1 MGNSSQIRKSW
12 ENFNYKQDK
21 MSTVL
26 IICPFIIY
34 LYNSR
39 NLFWED
45 VKQFEFWGNAST
57 VISTGKQ
64 GQPAT
69 RKKKKKTK
77 ELQTHKYGNLCM
89 FENYFTTNY
98 LQVQPQ
104 QRFEALI
111 IIIQSYVAI
120 QSYVVLLSTNK
131 VLEDRRAVI
140 CLNYD
145 VQYLRQL

>member
-1 MGNSSQIRKSW
+1 
-12 ENFNYKQDK
+12 
-21 MSTVL
+21 
-26 IICPFIIY
+26 
-34 LYNSR
+34 
-39 NLFWED
+39 
-45 VKQFEFWGNAST
+45 
-57 VISTGKQ
+57 
-64 GQPAT
+64 
-69 RKKKKKTK
+69 
-77 ELQTHKYGNLCM
+77 M

-104 QRFEALI
+104 QRFEALT

-120 QSYVVLLSTNK
+120 QSYIVLLSTNK